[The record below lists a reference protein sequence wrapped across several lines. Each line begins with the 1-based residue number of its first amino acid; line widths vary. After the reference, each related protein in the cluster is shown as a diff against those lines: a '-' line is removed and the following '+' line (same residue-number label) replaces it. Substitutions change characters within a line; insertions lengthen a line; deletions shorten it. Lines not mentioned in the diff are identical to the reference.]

1 MLFRLAWRS
10 IWRHRRRTLITISS
24 IGLGLAFALF
34 FISLGEGVYSRLTG
48 EVARMQ
54 SGHIT
59 LEHPDYRHAPSVD
72 LWVPNA
78 SELRRK
84 VEESRGVAGTKALVL
99 GQGVATSSHGDVGL
113 VVMGIEPSVERQTSP
128 LADHIVEG
136 AFLEDS
142 DGAAALV
149 GTVLARKLHL
159 KEGRKLVLCA
169 ANVRGEFAEELFEVK
184 GVFKTGADEVDGY
197 LLLAPAAAIR
207 RLYGVPDDCVSQIA
221 VLLEQPRHKKRV
233 VHEIQAAIAGQA
245 VAVLPWEKIV
255 PELASYIRLDRTSNF
270 IFQSLLLFV
279 ILFTIFNTI
288 LMSVLERER
297 EFAVLL
303 ALGTRP
309 LQLQTQILL
318 ESALIGL
325 IGCAVG
331 LLVGGT
337 AVHLASIHG
346 IDLRT
351 LYGETFT
358 VSGYAI
364 SLVLYPEL
372 YVPMAAK
379 LAGIVFAAT
388 LLLSIA
394 PMRRAGRVP
403 IVESIR

>member
-1 MLFRLAWRS
+1 
-10 IWRHRRRTLITISS
+10 
-24 IGLGLAFALF
+24 
-34 FISLGEGVYSRLTG
+34 
-48 EVARMQ
+48 
-54 SGHIT
+54 
-59 LEHPDYRHAPSVD
+59 
-72 LWVPNA
+72 
-78 SELRRK
+78 
-84 VEESRGVAGTKALVL
+84 
-99 GQGVATSSHGDVGL
+99 
-113 VVMGIEPSVERQTSP
+113 
-128 LADHIVEG
+128 
-136 AFLEDS
+136 
-142 DGAAALV
+142 
-149 GTVLARKLHL
+149 
-159 KEGRKLVLCA
+159 
-169 ANVRGEFAEELFEVK
+169 
-184 GVFKTGADEVDGY
+184 
-197 LLLAPAAAIR
+197 
-207 RLYGVPDDCVSQIA
+207 
-221 VLLEQPRHKKRV
+221 